1 MLPISWAIL
10 LLLLPF
16 GVVSAVRQLEE
27 NQSTKN
33 DHLHSTERQVR
44 RRTNKSNASVDH
56 QRHLAGGGVK
66 KNSRR
71 PTEASSVSLDSDDY
85 DWLEADT
92 SEAIDSSETA
102 AVGSVRTSGE
112 SPDIFTCCNQVFGS
126 CRTACENLSLVEYAT
141 GGTGDSREELRKYCQ
156 LHQVEFWTCVNQT
169 LDAVSRGADWSG
181 RRCCQFGVLPHCRNA
196 CASSNRSPVHTC
208 RRSDEQTLY
217 DCLERQEAA
226 DQCCGQARTSEC
238 LEACRAVFEPS
249 NDNQDHVDI
258 NGACGERNL
267 DVVQCIHN
275 HTDMTPLTNAEQ
287 YIPCCEYSNKEHC
300 RHTCRNLLRQ
310 NATRMERSEVI
321 FSRLEAAGCGSP
333 LPQLPFWQC
342 FLTVT
347 GKLYVPGGSGRA
359 GGSSSPSRLGG
370 KGGVALGEPNHL
382 GMDAAKRQCC
392 EQAGSHKCRR
402 LCNQIFTSNWWDAR
416 SSFENEC
423 MDQPGERELR
433 RCIDSVD
440 APCELGCQGLSFC
453 SNFNNRPT
461 ELFRSCTPEHDAA
474 AREDLQLL
482 QQRGTVRVLGQELF
496 IKNTSRCAPEKWQ
509 ALVCAL
515 QLRPCTRVDLY
526 NGICSEDCHELLE
539 ECLDWTRQHQRPKD
553 ICSRLKEKDEDA
565 PLPCISL
572 EGYLKPGDSTA
583 EESQGITSPCA
594 KKPCNGSEVCILQR
608 GGNQGYSCIPGCNL
622 GQDSKLF
629 VPFGSYV
636 RLGKSNHKK
645 MEVGQLPL
653 AEHIVCSCGLQGRL
667 EQCQPLPSYSHA
679 HCTLPGGRSYRHGS
693 SFYLE
698 CNLCSCFAGEITC
711 TKQQCRLPG
720 FADSGYT
727 SLPCNCPA
735 HYVPV
740 CGSNGNTYPSAC
752 VAKCHLPEGDYV
764 YGACNARNACQAAGP
779 NSCPQGT
786 QCLDRRKVCLASMQR
801 PCLQYVCGK
810 LEETLF
816 DGFRFITNLLI
827 IIITVNATAS
837 NCSSFHQG
845 EVCDTQGRTYP
856 NACAMLQANPQ
867 GQVAY
872 WSACQSS
879 RTASPSPVCGI
890 NGVTYKSSF
899 AARAEYVM
907 VDYVGR
913 CREVGLLASDMGR
926 RCRTV
931 VCPAPVSKH
940 CRLIVPPGACC
951 PLCAGG
957 AFRIIYSRKQFDRA
971 MYGLRAQST
980 TLLTLHGVL
989 QQLDGLVQ
997 VSECQ
1002 MTGFLTMEVG
1012 IFVALV
1018 PASSVKRPTRLQL
1031 EACARE
1037 AEKISSLINAQ
1048 SPRITTNLAL
1058 SCLTVSHLLE
1068 PTPNGASASGYHAT
1082 WMVLPLLL
1090 LAFRLIVA

>member
-1 MLPISWAIL
+1 MRPSGCGIL
-10 LLLLPF
+10 LLLLPL

-33 DHLHSTERQVR
+33 GHLHSGERQVR
-44 RRTNKSNASVDH
+44 RRNNKSNASADH
-56 QRHLAGGGVK
+56 HRHLVGGPK

-71 PTEASSVSLDSDDY
+71 PSSVSLESDDY
-85 DWLEADT
+85 DWLDADT
-92 SEAIDSSETA
+92 SEAIDSSETTA
-102 AVGSVRTSGE
+102 AESVKSSGE
-112 SPDIFTCCNQVFGS
+112 SHDIFTCCNQVFGS
-126 CRTACENLSLVEYAT
+126 CRTACENLSLVEFAT
-141 GGTGDSREELRKYCQ
+141 GAGNDNREELRKYCQ

-169 LDAVSRGADWSG
+169 YDAVTRGADWSG
-181 RRCCQFGVLPHCRNA
+181 RRCCQFGVLPHCRNV
-196 CASSNRSPVHTC
+196 CATSNRSPVQNC

-238 LEACRAVFEPS
+238 LEACRAVFEPA
-249 NDNQDHVDI
+249 NDNHDHVDI
-258 NGACGERNL
+258 NGACGDRNS
-267 DVVQCIHN
+267 DVIQCIN
-275 HTDMTPLTNAEQ
+275 NNTDMTPLANAEQ

-300 RHTCRNLLRQ
+300 RHTCRKILHQ
-310 NATRMERSEVI
+310 NATLMERSEVI

-347 GKLYVPGGSGRA
+347 GKLYVPGGSGGP
-359 GGSSSPSRLGG
+359 GGSLSQGHFSG
-370 KGGVALGEPNHL
+370 KGGSLGEPNHL

-392 EQAGSHKCRR
+392 DQAGSHKCRR
-402 LCNQIFTSNWWDAR
+402 LCNQIFASNWWDAR

-433 RCIDSVD
+433 RCIESVD

-515 QLRPCTRVDLY
+515 QLKPCTRVGLF
-526 NGICSEDCHELLE
+526 NGICSEDCHELLD

-553 ICSRLKEKDEDA
+553 ICSGLKEKDEDA

-572 EGYLKPGDSTA
+572 GSYLNPGTA
-583 EESQGITSPCA
+583 NPEESQGITSPCS

-636 RLGKSNHKK
+636 RLGKSNLHRKV
-645 MEVGQLPL
+645 EVGQLPL

-667 EQCQPLPSYSHA
+667 EQCQPLPSYMHA
-679 HCTLPGGRSYRHGS
+679 NCILPGARSYPHGS

-764 YGACNARNACQAAGP
+764 YGACNARNACQAAPP
-779 NSCPQGT
+779 NSCPLGT
-786 QCLDRRKVCLASMQR
+786 QCLDNRKVCLASMQR
-801 PCLQYVCGK
+801 PCLQYVC
-810 LEETLF
+810 
-816 DGFRFITNLLI
+816 
-827 IIITVNATAS
+827 VNATAS

-845 EVCDTQGRTYP
+845 EVCDIQGRTHP
-856 NACAMLQANPQ
+856 NACALLKANPQ

-872 WSACQSS
+872 WSACQSN
-879 RTASPSPVCGI
+879 RYAASPSPVCGI
-890 NGVTYKSSF
+890 NGVTYKSSY

-907 VDYVGR
+907 VDYIGR

-931 VCPAPVSKH
+931 QCPAPASKH

-971 MYGLRAQST
+971 MYGLRAQGSS
-980 TLLTLHGVL
+980 LLTLHGVL

-1002 MTGFLTMEVG
+1002 LTGFLTMEVG
-1012 IFVALV
+1012 IFVAVV
-1018 PASSVKRPTRLQL
+1018 PSSRIKRPTRLQL
-1031 EACARE
+1031 EACTRE

-1068 PTPNGASASGYHAT
+1068 PTPNGAKSYGSHTT
-1082 WMVLPLLL
+1082 WILPLLL
-1090 LAFRLIVA
+1090 LAFRLIIV

>member
-1 MLPISWAIL
+1 MRLSGWEIL
-10 LLLLPF
+10 LFLLPF

-27 NQSTKN
+27 NQSIKN
-33 DHLHSTERQVR
+33 DHHHSTERQVR
-44 RRTNKSNASVDH
+44 RRNNKSNASVDH
-56 QRHLAGGGVK
+56 HRHAPSSGSK
-66 KNSRR
+66 KNSR
-71 PTEASSVSLDSDDY
+71 SHSVSLDSDDY
-85 DWLEADT
+85 DWLDADT
-92 SEAIDSSETA
+92 SEAIDSSEVTA
-102 AVGSVRTSGE
+102 VESIRSPGE
-112 SPDIFTCCNQVFGS
+112 SYDIFTCCNQVFGS
-126 CRTACENLSLVEYAT
+126 CRTACENLSLVEFAT
-141 GGTGDSREELRKYCQ
+141 GIGGDNRDELHRYCQ

-169 LDAVSRGADWSG
+169 FDAITRGADWSG
-181 RRCCQFGVLPHCRNA
+181 RRCCQFGVLPHCRNV
-196 CASSNRSPVHTC
+196 CATSTRSPVQNC

-238 LEACRAVFEPS
+238 LEACRAVFEPA
-249 NDNQDHVDI
+249 NDNHDHVDI
-258 NGACGERNL
+258 NGACGDRNA
-267 DVVQCIHN
+267 DVIQCVNN
-275 HTDMTPLTNAEQ
+275 HTDMTPLANAEQ
-287 YIPCCEYSNKEHC
+287 YIPCCEYSSKEHC
-300 RHTCRNLLRQ
+300 RHTCRNLLHQ
-310 NATRMERSEVI
+310 NATLMERSEVI
-321 FSRLEAAGCGSP
+321 FGRLEAAGCGSP

-359 GGSSSPSRLGG
+359 GGSLAQGRISGQGG
-370 KGGVALGEPNHL
+370 SLAEPNHL

-392 EQAGSHKCRR
+392 EQASSHKCRR

-433 RCIDSVD
+433 RCIESVD

-474 AREDLQLL
+474 AREDWQLL

-496 IKNTSRCAPEKWQ
+496 IKNTSRCAPDKWR

-515 QLRPCTRVDLY
+515 QLKPCTRVGLF
-526 NGICSEDCHELLE
+526 NGICSEDCHELLD
-539 ECLDWTRQHQRPKD
+539 ECLDWTLQHQRPKD
-553 ICSRLKEKDEDA
+553 ICSRLKEKDDDDS

-572 EGYLKPGDSTA
+572 ESYLKPGDASP
-583 EESQGITSPCA
+583 EEFQGITSPCA
-594 KKPCNGSEVCILQR
+594 QKPCNGSEVCILQR

-636 RLGKSNHKK
+636 RLGKSNLYKK
-645 MEVGQLPL
+645 LEVGQFPL

-667 EQCQPLPSYSHA
+667 EQCQPLPSYMHA
-679 HCTLPGGRSYRHGS
+679 HCTLPGARSYRHGS

-720 FADSGYT
+720 FVDSGYT

-764 YGACNARNACQAAGP
+764 YGACNARNACQAAPP
-779 NSCPQGT
+779 NSCPSGT
-786 QCLDRRKVCLASMQR
+786 QCLDSRKVCLASMQR
-801 PCLQYVCGK
+801 PCLQYVC
-810 LEETLF
+810 
-816 DGFRFITNLLI
+816 
-827 IIITVNATAS
+827 VNATAS
-837 NCSSFHQG
+837 NCSTFHQG
-845 EVCDTQGRTYP
+845 EVCDSQGRTYP
-856 NACAMLQANPQ
+856 NACALLKANPQ

-879 RTASPSPVCGI
+879 RFNTSPSPVCGI
-890 NGVTYKSSF
+890 NGVTYKSSY
-899 AARAEYVM
+899 AARAEYVL

-913 CREVGLLASDMGR
+913 CREVGLLVSDMGR

-931 VCPAPVSKH
+931 KCPAPVSKH

-971 MYGLRAQST
+971 MYGLRAQSS
-980 TLLTLHGVL
+980 TLLTLQGVL

-1002 MTGFLTMEVG
+1002 LTGFLTMEVG
-1012 IFVALV
+1012 IFVAIV
-1018 PASSVKRPTRLQL
+1018 PSSSIKRPTHLQL

-1068 PTPNGASASGYHAT
+1068 PTPNGATSYGPHAI
-1082 WMVLPLLL
+1082 WILPLLL
-1090 LAFRLIVA
+1090 LVSRVIIA

>member
-1 MLPISWAIL
+1 MRPSGRQIWL
-10 LLLLPF
+10 LLLLSL
-16 GVVSAVRQLEE
+16 GVVSAVRQWEE
-27 NQSTKN
+27 NQSSKT
-33 DHLHSTERQVR
+33 DPRPHVR
-44 RRTNKSNASVDH
+44 RRNHKSNTSVDH
-56 QRHLAGGGVK
+56 HRLPLASVSK
-66 KNSRR
+66 KNGRR
-71 PTEASSVSLDSDDY
+71 PPETTSADQEADEYVWLD
-85 DWLEADT
+85 ADT
-92 SEAIDSSETA
+92 SEASDSSETT
-102 AVGSVRTSGE
+102 AVESVKSSGD
-112 SPDIFTCCNQVFGS
+112 SHDIFTCCNQVFGS
-126 CRTACENLSLVEYAT
+126 CRTACENLSLVEFAT
-141 GGTGDSREELRKYCQ
+141 GGGGDGREELRKYCQ
-156 LHQVEFWTCVNQT
+156 LHQVDFWTCVNHT
-169 LDAVSRGADWSG
+169 FDAVTRGADWSG
-181 RRCCQFGVLPHCRNA
+181 RRCCQFGVLAHCRNA
-196 CASSNRSPVHTC
+196 CASANRSPVATC
-208 RRSDEQTLY
+208 RHSDEQMLY

-238 LEACRAVFEPS
+238 LEACRSVFEPS

-258 NGACGERNL
+258 NGACGDRNL

-275 HTDMTPLTNAEQ
+275 HTDMTPFSNAEQ
-287 YIPCCEYSNKEHC
+287 YLPCCQYSSKEHC
-300 RHTCRNLLRQ
+300 RDTCRLLLQ
-310 NATRMERSEVI
+310 QDSTRTERSEVI
-321 FSRLEAAGCGSP
+321 FSRLEAAGCGTP
-333 LPQLPFWQC
+333 LPHLRFWQC

-347 GKLYVPGGSGRA
+347 GKLYVPGGPSE
-359 GGSSSPSRLGG
+359 GGSPAQRRLPGRGG
-370 KGGVALGEPNHL
+370 SLGDANHL

-392 EQAGSHKCRR
+392 DRAGSHKCRR
-402 LCNQIFTSNWWDAR
+402 LCNQFYTSSWWDAQTN
-416 SSFENEC
+416 FEEDC
-423 MDQPGERELR
+423 LEQPGERELR
-433 RCIDSVD
+433 RCIESVD
-440 APCELGCQGLSFC
+440 APCELGCGGLSFC
-453 SNFNNRPT
+453 TNFNHRPT

-515 QLRPCTRVDLY
+515 QLKPCTRQGLY
-526 NGICSEDCHELLE
+526 NGICSEDCHELLK
-539 ECLDWTRQHQRPKD
+539 ECLDWTRQDQPPKD
-553 ICSRLKEKDEDA
+553 ICSRLKETDEDD

-572 EGYLKPGDSTA
+572 DSYLKPGQSRP
-583 EESQGITSPCA
+583 EEAQEITSPCA
-594 KKPCNGSEVCILQR
+594 RKPCNGSEVCLPQR

-622 GQDSKLF
+622 GQDSKLY

-636 RLGKSNHKK
+636 RLGKSNTHKK
-645 MEVGQLPL
+645 MEFSQLPSV
-653 AEHIVCSCGLQGRL
+653 EHIVCSCGLQGRL

-679 HCTLPGGRSYRHGS
+679 HCTLPGGRSFRHGA

-720 FADSGYT
+720 FVDSGYT

-764 YGACNARNACQAAGP
+764 YGACNARNACSTVTASASPHG
-779 NSCPQGT
+779 CPQGT

-801 PCLQYVCGK
+801 PCLQYVC
-810 LEETLF
+810 
-816 DGFRFITNLLI
+816 
-827 IIITVNATAS
+827 VNATAS
-837 NCSSFHQG
+837 NCSTFHQG
-845 EVCDTQGRTYP
+845 EVCDTQGRTHP
-856 NACAMLQANPQ
+856 NACEMLRSDPE

-879 RTASPSPVCGI
+879 RSAGSPSPVCGI
-890 NGVTYKSSF
+890 NGVTYKSSH
-899 AARAEYVM
+899 AARAEYVL

-931 VCPAPVSKH
+931 QCPAPVSKH

-957 AFRIIYSRKQFDRA
+957 AFRIIYSKKQFDRA
-971 MYGLRAQST
+971 MYGLRAQSSS
-980 TLLTLHGVL
+980 LLTLHGVL
-989 QQLDGLVQ
+989 QQLDSLVQ

-1002 MTGFLTMEVG
+1002 LTGFLTMEVG

-1018 PASSVKRPTRLQL
+1018 PSSSIKWPTRVQL

-1068 PTPNGASASGYHAT
+1068 PTPNGAAPVG
-1082 WMVLPLLL
+1082 MLLPPVLL
-1090 LAFRLIVA
+1090 LAFTLILMR